1 MKLIL
6 DLETN
11 GFLDKKDLVIHC
23 IVCKDIETGEVYSYN
38 PNTINDA
45 LELLN
50 KAEVL
55 IGHNITGFDIKA
67 LKQVLNYEFKGKAF
81 DTLLCSRLI
90 WTNRLELDYKFKQM
104 PPKLY
109 GRHSLESWGYRLGL
123 RKGDYQEHSTFD
135 EYNQDMLE

>member
-38 PNTINDA
+38 PNTINEA

-55 IGHNITGFDIKA
+55 IGHNITGFDIRV
-67 LKQVLNYEFKGKAF
+67 LKKVLNYEFKGKAF
-81 DTLLCSRLI
+81 DT
-90 WTNRLELDYKFKQM
+90 
-104 PPKLY
+104 
-109 GRHSLESWGYRLGL
+109 
-123 RKGDYQEHSTFD
+123 
-135 EYNQDMLE
+135 

>member
-11 GFLDKKDLVIHC
+11 GFLDRDNLVIHC
-23 IVCKDIETGEVYSYN
+23 IVCKDIETNEVYSYN

-55 IGHNITGFDIKA
+55 IGHNITGFDIRA
-67 LKQVLNYEFKGKAF
+67 LKQILNYDFKVRAF
-81 DTLLCSRLI
+81 DTLLC
-90 WTNRLELDYKFKQM
+90 
-104 PPKLY
+104 
-109 GRHSLESWGYRLGL
+109 
-123 RKGDYQEHSTFD
+123 
-135 EYNQDMLE
+135 

>member
-1 MKLIL
+1 MKLII

-11 GFLDKKDLVIHC
+11 GFLEKLDKVHC
-23 IVCKDIETGEVYSYN
+23 IVCKDIETSEVYSYN
-38 PNTINDA
+38 PNNLNDA

-67 LKQVLNYEFKGKAF
+67 LRKVFNFDFKGKLF

-90 WTNRLELDYKFKQM
+90 WTNRLDLDYQHKKL

-109 GRHSLESWGYRLGL
+109 GKHSLEAWGYRVG
-123 RKGDYQEHSTFD
+123 
-135 EYNQDMLE
+135 